1 MAFTTE
7 LTIRGRTYATA
18 YVNIETVQAYTT
30 NCICKLR
37 AWEDQAARVAG
48 IEPLPWYD
56 NVAEFVTTDLTAA
69 NPIGYG
75 YKLLEN
81 SGLYPEATWHVN
93 Q

>member
-18 YVNIETVQAYTT
+18 YVNIDTVQAYKT

-48 IEPLPWYD
+48 LEPLQWYE
-56 NVAEFVTTDLTAA
+56 NIAEFPTTNITAD
-69 NPIGYG
+69 NPIAYA
-75 YKLLEN
+75 YSLLEA
-81 SGLYPEATWHVN
+81 SGKYPTATWNV
-93 Q
+93 

>member
-7 LTIRGRTYATA
+7 LTIRGRTYPAA
-18 YVNIETVQAYTT
+18 YVNIDTVQAYTT

-69 NPIGYG
+69 NPIAYA
-75 YKLLEN
+75 YAQLEA
-81 SGLYPEATWHVN
+81 SGQFPEATWNV
-93 Q
+93 